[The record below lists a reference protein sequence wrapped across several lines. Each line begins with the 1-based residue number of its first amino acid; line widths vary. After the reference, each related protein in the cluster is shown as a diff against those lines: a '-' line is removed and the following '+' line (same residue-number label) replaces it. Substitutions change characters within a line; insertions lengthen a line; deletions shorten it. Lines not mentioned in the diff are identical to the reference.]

1 MGRFWQFFLLLTCS
15 FALKATLFSQ
25 SLIINEV
32 SQGPS
37 GSKEYVE
44 LLVVPGVNYNPCSAG
59 TSCLDLKNWIL
70 DDNNG
75 YFSNGPS
82 VGEGVAGG
90 CIRFANNSF
99 WNCIPVG
106 TLIVIYNDADLN
118 ASLPAQDLSMLD
130 NNCRLVIPISS
141 TLFDKHLTSPSTGTG
156 QNYPL
161 AGFVAGGN
169 WGNIGMAN
177 TDDSFQIYSASNYF
191 VPVHSVS
198 WGNNNSTVIIYFI
211 GPATNSVYS
220 FANNFS
226 NNPTVQA
233 NWTAGSCTAPN
244 NQTPGAANNAANQ
257 AYITSLTN
265 NCVPIQAIQAN
276 LSVSIPANCA
286 CNASVTAAPTGGSAY
301 TYVWMNSAQVPIGQ
315 TNATASNL
323 CAGWYYCQVSS
334 ANGCVILDSIQVLN
348 SAPITEPLF
357 TNIGAI
363 CQNAPA
369 PILPNVSTNGITGTW
384 SPPTILTNVLGNT
397 VYQFTPTAG
406 QCADTASEVVFII
419 NGAPAIFTIDTSYCV
434 FAVPTALPLTS
445 TNGITGTW
453 NPALINTTSA
463 SQTSYTFT
471 PQAGQCAI
479 GTSITIEVLDSIPP
493 SFFYFGTYCINETP
507 LSLELQS
514 TNGYNGTW
522 SSNAINTSIQGV
534 AFYTFTPFNQAN
546 NCVTN
551 FIMNIV
557 VTDSIVPSFTQ
568 LGPYCVGDVAPLMPT
583 QSNEGISGS
592 WSPSPINTSVA
603 DTLSFF
609 FTSIQMA
616 CTTNGSMDIVIASS
630 IVVDA
635 GNDTTVCAGSPILL
649 AGSGATS
656 YNWSNGIQD
665 SVTFIANTTT
675 NYTLTG
681 TTGSCQDT
689 DDVLV
694 TVIPVP
700 SAAGAGNVIG
710 NNAQFTNTTT
720 NGTNYF
726 WDFGDG
732 STTTTGNLSGVVHDY
747 ILPGTYQVELI
758 ANNNGCLDT
767 TYISITILPVIP
779 PEPPEPEIPLDV
791 VIPNFFTPNGDNEN
805 EVYQLLL
812 QGDSTFNAVI
822 LNRWG
827 EPVKELTE
835 LSPSWNGKFQEKDC
849 TEGVYFIIYKVIGIN
864 QTTKEGHGFLHLIR

>member
-1 MGRFWQFFLLLTCS
+1 MGRFWQFFLLLTCI
-15 FALKATLFSQ
+15 FAIEGTLFSQ
-25 SLIINEV
+25 TLIINEV

-82 VGEGVAGG
+82 VGEGVAPG

-130 NNCRLVIPISS
+130 NNCRLVIPVSS
-141 TLFDKHLTSPSTGTG
+141 SLFDKHLSSPSTGTG

-169 WGNIGMAN
+169 WSNIGMSN

-198 WGNNNSTVIIYFI
+198 WGNNNSSVIIYFI

-220 FANNFS
+220 FTNNFS
-226 NNPTVQA
+226 NNPATQG
-233 NWTAGSCTAPN
+233 NWSIGSCSAPN
-244 NQTPGAANNAANQ
+244 NQTPGVANNAANQ
-257 AYITSLTN
+257 SYINSLTN
-265 NCVPIQAIQAN
+265 SCMAIQPIQAN
-276 LSVSIPANCA
+276 LSLVVPANCA
-286 CNASVTAAPTGGSAY
+286 CNASVTATPTGGSAY
-301 TYVWMNSAQVPIGQ
+301 SYVWLNSSQVPIGQ
-315 TNATASNL
+315 TNATANNL
-323 CAGWYYCQVSS
+323 CAGWYYCQVTS
-334 ANGCVILDSIQVLN
+334 ANGCLVLDSIQIPNNGAVVEPVFVN
-348 SAPITEPLF
+348 S
-357 TNIGAI
+357 GAI

-369 PILPNVSTNGITGTW
+369 PPLPNTSTNGITGTW
-384 SPPTILTNVLGNT
+384 NPPFISTNVVGSTNY
-397 VYQFTPTAG
+397 VFTPNPG
-406 QCADTASEVVFII
+406 QCADTASFLLFVN
-419 NGAPAIFTIDTSYCV
+419 NGALATFNIDTSYCV
-434 FAVPTALPLTS
+434 FANAATLPITS

-453 NPALINTTSA
+453 NPAVINTNTA
-463 SQTSYTFT
+463 GQTNYTFT
-471 PQAGQCAI
+471 PLAGQCGN
-479 GTSITIEVLDSIPP
+479 GTTISISVQDSIQP

-507 LSLELQS
+507 LALSIQS
-514 TNGYNGTW
+514 SNGYNGTW
-522 SSNAINTSIQGV
+522 SPNSINTSIQGV
-534 AFYTFTPFNQAN
+534 SFYTFTPLNQIN
-546 NCVTN
+546 NCVSNLT
-551 FIMNIV
+551 INIV
-557 VTDSIVPSFTQ
+557 VTDSIVPAFNQ
-568 LGPYCVGDVAPLMPT
+568 LGPYCVGDVAPAMTT
-583 QSNEGISGS
+583 QSNQGISGS
-592 WSPSPINTSVA
+592 WYPSPINTSIA
-603 DTLSFF
+603 GTYSFI

-616 CTTNGSMDIVIASS
+616 CTTIGTMDIVVASS
-630 IVVDA
+630 IDVDA

-649 AGSGATS
+649 AGSGATTYS
-656 YNWSNGIQD
+656 WSNGIQD
-665 SVTFIANTTT
+665 SVVFIANTTT
-675 NYTLTG
+675 SYTLTG
-681 TTGSCQDT
+681 NTGTCQDT
-689 DDVLV
+689 DDVLI
-694 TVIPVP
+694 TVIPTP
-700 SAAGAGNVIG
+700 SASVSGNITG
-710 NNAQFTNTTT
+710 NSAQFTNTTT

-732 STTTTGNLSGVVHDY
+732 NTTTSGTLAGINHTY
-747 ILPGTYQVELI
+747 TSPGTYQVELI

-805 EVYQLLL
+805 DVYQLVL

-827 EPVKELTE
+827 EQVKELTE

-849 TEGVYFIIYKVIGIN
+849 TEGVYFILYKVIGIN
-864 QTTKEGHGFLHLIR
+864 QTTKEGHGFFHLIR